1 MDCYILW
8 GMSLK
13 PSPVEVNRNGRLTAS
28 QRSMVL
34 VGVLFTMGG
43 LTCMGLM
50 LLQLVLAVMA
60 GVMPQNLVMWLFFIL
75 TLAAFLYLGLT
86 LYVNARTFIL
96 DLFSRTHVRS
106 SRGPLK
112 IQLPQRERWEL
123 PFSYIINDYSF
134 APFEVPDDVPME
146 KGREYIVYYL
156 ARTRKFLSIEPVE

>member
-96 DLFSRTHVRS
+96 DLFSRT
-106 SRGPLK
+106 
-112 IQLPQRERWEL
+112 
-123 PFSYIINDYSF
+123 
-134 APFEVPDDVPME
+134 
-146 KGREYIVYYL
+146 
-156 ARTRKFLSIEPVE
+156 